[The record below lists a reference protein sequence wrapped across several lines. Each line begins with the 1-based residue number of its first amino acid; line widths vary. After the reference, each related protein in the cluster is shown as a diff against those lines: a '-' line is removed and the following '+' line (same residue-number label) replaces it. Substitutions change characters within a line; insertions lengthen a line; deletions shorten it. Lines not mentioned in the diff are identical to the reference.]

1 MKPAETIATTASYD
15 IVEEITNA
23 VTHGLG
29 ALLSVAAL
37 TLLLSYAIAQQDALR
52 ITSFTIYG
60 SSLIIL
66 FLSSTMYH
74 AIVNQKAKQM
84 FKLLDHC
91 AIYLLIAG
99 TYTPLMLVTLNDSFG
114 YSMLALIW
122 TIAIAGIVFQL
133 TLGLRYKTLS
143 LLSYLGM
150 GGMSVVTL
158 HKLSLQLATSGL
170 VLLAAGVLFYGLGV
184 YFYVRKSIR
193 FNHAI
198 WHLFVLGGA
207 ICHFFMIWLYV

>member
-1 MKPAETIATTASYD
+1 MKPAETIVTNASYD

-23 VTHGLG
+23 VSHGLG

-37 TLLLSYAIAQQDALR
+37 TLLLSYAIAQQDALG
-52 ITSFTIYG
+52 ITSFAIYG
-60 SSLIIL
+60 ASLIIL

-74 AIVNQKAKQM
+74 AIVNQKAKQI
-84 FKLLDHC
+84 FQLLDHC

-99 TYTPLMLVTLNDSFG
+99 TYTPLMLVTLNGSFG
-114 YSMLALIW
+114 YSMLALVW

-150 GGMSVVTL
+150 GGISVLIL
-158 HKLSLQLATSGL
+158 HRLSQQLNTNGL
-170 VLLAAGVLFYGLGV
+170 ILLALGILTYGLGG

-193 FNHAI
+193 FSHAI

-207 ICHFFMIWLYV
+207 GCHFFMIWLYV